1 VRVVIDTNRLQSE
14 ELWGFLRMSPDN
26 QAVLPDYVLMEI
38 FKPGQPDEVRSA
50 FSILAQFPGQ
60 VVALKGTGSVCG
72 LNPDHVAM
80 PESMI
85 NEEETSA
92 FPEFLDHLK
101 EAGRG
106 GAVDAALIEPAD
118 WAQQQMDRI
127 LSGFADMAP
136 AMEEFLAPFTPTEL
150 RIIRQVKE
158 EFTPAMT
165 QKFFGLAASMA
176 NRIFESLPN
185 LVMPSMARRPDHY
198 VFRNCLGYAVY
209 MMSRVRAGAKSWKGS
224 IARNDSIDVML
235 AAYGTYFDGVMSAD
249 QLTNEVWVITRDLLK
264 GTGTRTGAE
273 YLGGYFRDVVSFLD
287 SLHGPGPFGGAKYP

>member
-1 VRVVIDTNRLQSE
+1 MRLVIDTNRLQSE

-50 FSILAQFPGQ
+50 FSILGQFPGQ
-60 VVALKGTGSVCG
+60 VVALKGTGSVCN
-72 LNPDHVAM
+72 LNPDQVAM
-80 PESMI
+80 PDSMI

-106 GAVDAALIEPAD
+106 GAVDAALIERAG
-118 WAQQQMDRI
+118 WANQQMDRI

-136 AMEEFLAPFTPTEL
+136 AMEEFLAPFTAAEL

-165 QKFFGLAASMA
+165 QKFLGLAASMA
-176 NRIFESLPN
+176 NRIFEMRTE

-224 IARNDSIDVML
+224 IARNDSIDVTL

-249 QLTNEVWVITRDLLK
+249 QLTNEVWLITRDLLED
-264 GTGTRTGAE
+264 TGTRTGAE

-287 SLHGPGPFGGAKYP
+287 SLHGPRPFGGAKHP

>member
-1 VRVVIDTNRLQSE
+1 MRVIIDTNRLQSE
-14 ELWGFLRMSPDN
+14 ELCGFLRMSQRN
-26 QAVLPDYVLMEI
+26 MAVLSDYVLMEV
-38 FKPGQPDEVRSA
+38 FKPGRPEEVRSA
-50 FSILAQFPGQ
+50 FSILAQFPRQ

-72 LNPDHVAM
+72 LNPDQVAM
-80 PESMI
+80 PEAMI
-85 NEEETSA
+85 NEDETSA
-92 FPEFLDHLK
+92 FPEFLEHLK

-106 GAVDAALIEPAD
+106 GVVDAALIERAG
-118 WAQQQMDRI
+118 WAQEQMGRI

-136 AMEEFLAPFTPTEL
+136 AMEEFLAPFTAAEL
-150 RIIRQVKE
+150 QIIRQVKE

-176 NRIFESLPN
+176 DRIFKSLPD
-185 LVMPSMARRPDHY
+185 LIMPSMVRRPDHY
-198 VFRNCLGYAVY
+198 IFRNCLGYAVY

-249 QLTNEVWVITRDLLK
+249 QLTNEVWVITRDLLER
-264 GTGTRTGAE
+264 TGTRTGAE
-273 YLGGYFRDVVSFLD
+273 YLGGYFREVVSFLD